1 MAEQEIH
8 DRIVKLFTEG
18 FPPIDIIPLPAI
30 PAVMVAKMEHA
41 VSAIIDE
48 NSTKAAELAGKIM
61 DKKIAAEDKEI
72 SILTQPDVISP
83 KQEPIT
89 EPTQE
94 PSTEPTQKP
103 NQEPS
108 TESNHDKE
116 QIGGSIRFTLEEC
129 TFF

>member
-48 NSTKAAELAGKIM
+48 NSTKATELAGKIM
-61 DKKIAAEDKEI
+61 DKKIAEEDKEI
-72 SILTQPDVISP
+72 SILTQPDVLFP

-89 EPTQE
+89 E
-94 PSTEPTQKP
+94 STVPK
-103 NQEPS
+103 QEPS

-116 QIGGSIRFTLEEC
+116 QIGGSIQFTSEEC